1 MAVPGTSAEVCP
13 SEDELGEFLAG
24 VASKPARD
32 RIEHHIDACSRCAQT
47 VALFGGAFGST
58 PPASVGS
65 LERELSGGDSTA
77 HDHDVLA
84 APEQPP
90 GPLLGSLFADR
101 YEIRACVGF
110 GAGGTV
116 YAAYDPELDR
126 QVALK
131 LLRASV
137 VGGSQHAG
145 RWTREA
151 KIMARVV
158 HPNVVAV
165 FDVGAADGHVFIA
178 AEFVDG
184 STLDAWRK
192 AQPRRRDEIL
202 GAFVAAG
209 RGLAAIHACGLVHRD
224 FKPHNVLIGR
234 DGRVRVTDFGL
245 ARLQGDGERLE
256 EAAASDMAIP
266 ALREQTA
273 MTLTR
278 TGAVVGTPAYMAPE
292 QWRGQAVDTRADQF
306 AFGVALFE
314 ALFGER
320 PWQGRTAAELAAAVT
335 DTPPKLPAHH
345 GVPRWIVRVLLR
357 ALAADPAQRFADMN
371 ALLDALVDT
380 PGRRRRRQTAALVT
394 VGFAA
399 VAATSW
405 SLGQTR
411 GDPQC
416 QGDAGLSQAW
426 SDDVRAQLREAWPTI
441 PETELATSFARVD
454 AWVARWREAHDAACR
469 GPQDEGHVRTVQ
481 LRCFERRASELRA
494 SLAIAAQLSS
504 DDARDGDLLAPV
516 GEPERCLDGARL
528 SAIEPI
534 YSTPAAHVLSLQLAE
549 SIDRVEALRFAGRHE
564 EALAIAIANLA
575 RAEIDGDHALRAEAL
590 LGLGQVHSMHKDAA
604 LAEAIL
610 RKAAWAADASGHVEV
625 AADAWVDLVAVL
637 GTIEEKHAA
646 AREAGERAEAALYR
660 LDDPSRSLTLA
671 SNLAVVT
678 SLQGDYEGALRQHL
692 DVLDRAQQF
701 GDKGARQIPRVH
713 MNAAA
718 VLAHLGRLDE
728 AVAHTREGIAQ
739 QEQLYPGPHTV
750 TAEMYNTLG
759 AIEVQ
764 RGHLDEGRAALEHGL
779 ELAAA
784 RMAQDN
790 PTIIGIH
797 SNLAAIA
804 LKQHRLPDAIDG
816 YTRVLALYRGLY
828 GERHPDIALAMHNLA
843 GAYDEVGRR
852 DEAIALYRE
861 ALEIRSATSGPEH
874 PGTANTMHN
883 LGRMLS
889 ASGPPE
895 RRAEGLALLERALA
909 LREQANI
916 DPWRRA
922 STCWAL
928 ARGYDID
935 GQRDR
940 AIAMAQRAR
949 ALLREVGDRDAE
961 FVKKLEQWLAEHP
974 AKQGA

>member
-202 GAFVAAG
+202 AAFVAAG

-256 EAAASDMAIP
+256 ETAASDMAIP

-494 SLAIAAQLSS
+494 SLAIAALLSS

-516 GEPERCLDGARL
+516 GEPGAPPRRRATVRDRADLLDARGPRALAAAGRVDRSRRGA
-528 SAIEPI
+528 
-534 YSTPAAHVLSLQLAE
+534 
-549 SIDRVEALRFAGRHE
+549 ALRRAPRGGVGDRDRQPR
-564 EALAIAIANLA
+564 A
-575 RAEIDGDHALRAEAL
+575 RRDRRRSRAARRSL
-590 LGLGQVHSMHKDAA
+590 LGLGRVHSMHKDAA

-610 RKAAWAADASGHVEV
+610 RKAAWAADAMATSRSRPMRGRSGRGAGHHRGE
-625 AADAWVDLVAVL
+625 ARRRARGRRAGRGRALSSRRSLALADAGVEL
-637 GTIEEKHAA
+637 
-646 AREAGERAEAALYR
+646 
-660 LDDPSRSLTLA
+660 
-671 SNLAVVT
+671 LAVVT
-678 SLQGDYEGALRQHL
+678 SLQGDYEGALP
-692 DVLDRAQQF
+692 A
-701 GDKGARQIPRVH
+701 P
-713 MNAAA
+713 
-718 VLAHLGRLDE
+718 
-728 AVAHTREGIAQ
+728 
-739 QEQLYPGPHTV
+739 
-750 TAEMYNTLG
+750 
-759 AIEVQ
+759 
-764 RGHLDEGRAALEHGL
+764 
-779 ELAAA
+779 
-784 RMAQDN
+784 
-790 PTIIGIH
+790 
-797 SNLAAIA
+797 
-804 LKQHRLPDAIDG
+804 
-816 YTRVLALYRGLY
+816 
-828 GERHPDIALAMHNLA
+828 
-843 GAYDEVGRR
+843 
-852 DEAIALYRE
+852 
-861 ALEIRSATSGPEH
+861 
-874 PGTANTMHN
+874 
-883 LGRMLS
+883 
-889 ASGPPE
+889 
-895 RRAEGLALLERALA
+895 RRARPRATVRGGHA
-909 LREQANI
+909 VRG
-916 DPWRRA
+916 RSRA
-922 STCWAL
+922 CT
-928 ARGYDID
+928 
-935 GQRDR
+935 
-940 AIAMAQRAR
+940 
-949 ALLREVGDRDAE
+949 
-961 FVKKLEQWLAEHP
+961 
-974 AKQGA
+974 